1 MSKHD
6 IPTIAHLCSDFR
18 HIAINN
24 NSNKEGDIGELS
36 TS

>member
-24 NSNKEGDIGELS
+24 NGNKEGDIGEL
-36 TS
+36 